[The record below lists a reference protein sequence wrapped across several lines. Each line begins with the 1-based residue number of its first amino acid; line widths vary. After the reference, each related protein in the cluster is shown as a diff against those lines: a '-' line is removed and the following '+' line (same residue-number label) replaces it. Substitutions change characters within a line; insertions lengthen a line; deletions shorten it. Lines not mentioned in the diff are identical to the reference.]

1 MRGLLAGWL
10 LLFGS
15 AAGAATGDPLEL
27 SGYVPSYVDEFDDP
41 SSLKAYDRGFGPHP
55 DTILS
60 RTLPSNKEQQIAVDP
75 AYLGRE
81 SITVA
86 NGIVTITAAPID
98 DKIRARIEE
107 RIAAEHVPP
116 EGAQVLRD
124 AIYTSGILKARFV
137 QLYGYFEAEIRQS
150 YPAESAYGV
159 FWLMPADG
167 HWPPEID
174 AFEMPGDGEA
184 HQTIHYGKRN
194 KQKACTTPL
203 LTPGDFH
210 RYGVLWTP
218 KRISFFV
225 DRVETC
231 SFHAPRQFRTPMYPI
246 LHLSI
251 GGWAKPATPGSG
263 TMTMEINALRVWS
276 KAQMESDRQTRRE
289 RRMPRR

>member
-15 AAGAATGDPLEL
+15 AAGAATGDPLDL
-27 SGYVPSYVDEFDDP
+27 AGYAQSYADEFDDAA
-41 SSLKAYDRGFGPHP
+41 SLKAYDRGFGPYP

-75 AYLGRE
+75 AYLGQE
-81 SITVA
+81 SIRIA
-86 NGIVTITAAPID
+86 NGIATIMAAPMGDI
-98 DKIRARIEE
+98 IRQRIEE
-107 RIAAEHVPP
+107 RIAAENVSR
-116 EGAQVLRD
+116 EGAQILRD
-124 AIYTSGILKARFV
+124 AIYTSGILRARFV
-137 QLYGYFEAEIRQS
+137 QQYGYFEAEIRQS

-167 HWPPEID
+167 SWPPEID

-251 GGWAKPATPGSG
+251 GGWAKPATLSSG
-263 TMTMEINALRVWS
+263 TMTMEINSLRVWS
-276 KAQMESDRQTRRE
+276 RAQMNAGR
-289 RRMPRR
+289 

>member
-15 AAGAATGDPLEL
+15 AAGAATGDPLDL
-27 SGYVPSYVDEFDDP
+27 AGYAQSYADEFDDAA
-41 SSLKAYDRGFGPHP
+41 SLKAYDRGFGPYP

-75 AYLGRE
+75 AYLGQE
-81 SITVA
+81 SIRIA
-86 NGIVTITAAPID
+86 NGIATITAAPMGDI
-98 DKIRARIEE
+98 IRQRIEQ
-107 RIAAEHVPP
+107 RIAAENVSP
-116 EGAQVLRD
+116 EGARILRD
-124 AIYTSGILKARFV
+124 AIYTSGILRARFV
-137 QLYGYFEAEIRQS
+137 QQYGYFEAEIRQS

-167 HWPPEID
+167 SWPPEID

-210 RYGVLWTP
+210 RYGVLWTL

-251 GGWAKPATPGSG
+251 GGWAKPATLSSG
-263 TMTMEINALRVWS
+263 TMTMEINSLRVWS
-276 KAQMESDRQTRRE
+276 RAQMNTGR
-289 RRMPRR
+289 